1 MEESMSKKEAR
12 RIAITTGV
20 LRLADGWFIKK
31 NHEALWEL
39 AHPSHGIS
47 TTHKDFTGVW
57 NASKEADHGVV
68 K

>member
-1 MEESMSKKEAR
+1 MSKKEAR

-20 LRLADGWFIKK
+20 LRLAEGWFIKK
-31 NHEALWEL
+31 NHEGLWEL
-39 AHPSHGIS
+39 AHAAHGIS

-57 NASKEADHGVV
+57 NASKEVDHGVV